1 MKEQKAKDLLSFNEA
16 EGKVSAVFS
25 VFNEIDSDGDVVL
38 PKSIRS
44 GYGDKGVVM
53 CWGHDWKNIIG
64 KGKIKQDDTQAV
76 FEGEFNMNTTA
87 GKEAYETVKAMGDI
101 QQWSFG
107 FEVNDSEKGMF
118 KKDGGEEQEVRYLKD
133 VKVWEVSPV
142 LVGANQNTH
151 TLAVKEKD
159 PEEEVEVRYLKDVKV
174 WEVSPVLVG
183 ANQNTHTLAVKNKDP
198 EDEYD
203 EMETE
208 FEEVKDIGLR
218 FTDEVDNLLI
228 KMTALLKRAKELT
241 ALRLGKDKT
250 LSDSS
255 TEALESLKDALQD
268 MHQDIDTMLRVGS
281 DSAEVMENELD
292 VNDLFRETT
301 QLLND
306 TLDL

>member
-107 FEVNDSEKGMF
+107 FEVNDSEHGMF
-118 KKDGGEEQEVRYLKD
+118 KKDGGD
-133 VKVWEVSPV
+133 
-142 LVGANQNTH
+142 
-151 TLAVKEKD
+151 
-159 PEEEVEVRYLKDVKV
+159 EVEVRYLKDVKV

-183 ANQNTHTLAVKNKDP
+183 ANQNTHTLAVKDKDIK
-198 EDEYD
+198 DEEAVD
-203 EMETE
+203 DVDTE
-208 FEEVKDIGLR
+208 FEEVKEEKDIGLR

-228 KMTALLKRAKELT
+228 KMVALLKRAKELT
-241 ALRLGKDKT
+241 ALRLGKEKT
-250 LSDSS
+250 LSDNSV
-255 TEALESLKDALQD
+255 EALQSLKDALQD
-268 MHQDIDTMLRVGS
+268 MHQDIDTLLRVGT
-281 DSAEVMENELD
+281 DNTEVMENEID
-292 VNDLFRETT
+292 VNDLFRNT
-301 QLLND
+301 QQILTD
-306 TLDL
+306 TLDI